1 LTPEPIYV
9 ASGLPRSGTS
19 MAMRM
24 LAAGGL
30 PVLADERRA
39 ADSDN
44 PRGYFELE
52 AVKGTAIDASW
63 VSAAPGRVVKVI
75 SQLLPHLPPDHDY
88 RIVFLRRPLDQ
99 IVRSQRV
106 MLERIAGP
114 VTESDEEA
122 RRLLAE
128 HLVDIDTW
136 LATARHVRWLGV
148 SYERVLAEPHAQAA
162 RIAQFLERD
171 LDLEAMVA
179 SIEPGLRRQR

>member
-1 LTPEPIYV
+1 
-9 ASGLPRSGTS
+9 

-30 PVLADERRA
+30 PVLADERRG

-52 AVKGTAIDASW
+52 AVKSTARDASW
-63 VSAAPGRVVKVI
+63 VRAAPGRAVKVI
-75 SQLLPHLPPDHDY
+75 SQLLPALPIGYDY
-88 RIVFLRRPLDQ
+88 RVVFLRRPLEQ

-114 VTESDEEA
+114 VVQADDEA
-122 RRLLAE
+122 RRMLAE
-128 HLVDIDTW
+128 HLVDIDAW

-148 SYERVLAEPHAQAA
+148 SYERVLAEPRAQAA
-162 RIAQFLERD
+162 RIARFLERD
-171 LDLEAMVA
+171 LDVDAMA
-179 SIEPGLRRQR
+179 AAIEPALHRQR

>member
-1 LTPEPIYV
+1 MPVYV

-24 LAAGGL
+24 LVAGGL
-30 PVLADERRA
+30 PALADDRRG

-52 AVKGTAIDASW
+52 AVKGTAADASW
-63 VSAAPGRVVKVI
+63 VGAAPGRVVKVI
-75 SQLLPHLPPDHDY
+75 SHLLQHLPAEHEY
-88 RIVFLRRPLDQ
+88 RVVFLRRPLDQ

-114 VTESDEEA
+114 VAEADEEA

-136 LATARHVRWLGV
+136 LATAGHVRWLGV
-148 SYERVLAEPHAQAA
+148 SYDRVLAEPRAQAE
-162 RIAQFLERD
+162 RIARFLERD
-171 LDLEAMVA
+171 LDVDAMADAV
-179 SIEPGLRRQR
+179 EPALRRQR